1 MKKYLSFVLLFCFI
15 CPTCISSK
23 AGDQSLNVVVDPRL
37 ELLSI
42 VQLLSGYGEKYR
54 LITSYDFPYK
64 RDILEYF
71 SPYKGHSA
79 VKLFAEMSAAG
90 FTFDAPP
97 GAMLFLSDPPDLR
110 LTMPFTEYLETRA
123 GGSEKLERFVNAL
136 RDFAKDTQ
144 FMTFYSAHIGTYL
157 QIVANEKKKLEGTDY
172 IGDLEK
178 YYGLKQHSYNIIFV
192 PLFVG
197 GFGPR
202 VEQPDGTYDIYNI
215 TGPRGIKNGLPEF
228 GSAEGLKHVL
238 LHEFS
243 HSFINP
249 ITESFEEQISK
260 YSSLYEPVSSRM
272 KDQAYGDWMTCVNE
286 HIIRAVTARFASL
299 EKGKEAGDQRI
310 LFEKRNG
317 FFYVE
322 PLCEQLK
329 NYEAKRNIFPT
340 IKDFYPEFI
349 KVFKELS
356 GKELGEDFFT
366 VPLTPFT
373 GTINNVSVDNKSVIL
388 IVPTNESDK
397 AVEKKIHAYVK
408 KVQGLFFKDS
418 PILTDK
424 EALNRDLSGNA
435 LFVYGTPK
443 GNLWISQILPKLPV
457 RIESERIVAE
467 AIYQGDRLRFIT
479 AWPNPQNPK
488 RGVVIYTAQKAEDVI
503 GINSVFHG
511 PTDYVVAKGTES
523 LKAADYK
530 KQNGQWSF
538 IK

>member
-1 MKKYLSFVLLFCFI
+1 MKKHFASVLLFCFI
-15 CPTCISSK
+15 CSNCINSN
-23 AGDQSLNVVVDPRL
+23 AGDQSLNVTVDPRF

-42 VQLLSGYGEKYR
+42 VQLLSGYGKKFN

-71 SPYKGHSA
+71 SPYKNHSA

-90 FTFDAPP
+90 FTYDAPP
-97 GAMLFLSDPPDLR
+97 GAMLFLSAPPDLR
-110 LTMPFTEYLETRA
+110 LTMPFTDYLETRA
-123 GGSEKLERFVNAL
+123 GGSEKLERFVNTL
-136 RDFAKDTQ
+136 RDFARETQ
-144 FMTFYSAHIGTYL
+144 FMTFFNAHKGTFL

-172 IGDLEK
+172 VGDLEK
-178 YYGLKQHSYNIIFV
+178 YYGQKQHSYNIILV

-202 VEQPDGTYDIYNI
+202 IKQTDGTYDIYNI
-215 TGPRGIKNGLPEF
+215 TGPRSIKNALPGF
-228 GSAEGLKHVL
+228 GSAEALKHVL

-249 ITESFEEQISK
+249 ITESFKEQISK
-260 YSSLYEPVSSRM
+260 YSSLYDPVSSWM

-286 HIIRAVTARFASL
+286 HIIRAVSARFASL

-310 LFEKRNG
+310 LSEKRRG

-322 PLCEQLK
+322 PLYEQLE

-356 GKELGEDFFT
+356 EKELGEDFFT
-366 VPLTPFT
+366 VLLTPFT
-373 GTINNVSVDNKSVIL
+373 GTINNVFVDDKSVIL

-397 AVEKKIHAYVK
+397 AIEKKIHAYVK
-408 KVQGLFFKDS
+408 TIHDSFFKDS

-424 EALNRDLSGNA
+424 EALNRDFSSNA
-435 LFVYGTPK
+435 LVIYGTPK
-443 GNLWISQILPKLPV
+443 GNLWLSQILTKLPV
-457 RIESERIVAE
+457 RIESDRIVAE
-467 AIYQGDRLRFIT
+467 TVYQGDHLRFIT

-488 RGVVIYTAQKAEDVI
+488 RGMVIYTAQKAEDII
-503 GINSVFHG
+503 GINSLFHG
-511 PTDYVVAKGTES
+511 PTDYVVAKGMQS
-523 LKAADYK
+523 LKAANYK

>member
-1 MKKYLSFVLLFCFI
+1 MKKYFVFLLLFCFI

-42 VQLLSGYGEKYR
+42 VQLLSGYGEKFK
-54 LITSYDFPYK
+54 LITFYDFPYK
-64 RDILEYF
+64 RNIIDYF
-71 SPYKGHSA
+71 SPYKNHSV

-110 LTMPFTEYLETRA
+110 LTMPFTDYLETRA
-123 GGSEKLERFVNAL
+123 GGSEKLERFVNTL
-136 RDFAKDTQ
+136 HDFARETQ
-144 FMTFYSAHIGTYL
+144 FMTFFNAHKGTFL

-172 IGDLEK
+172 IGVLEK

-202 VEQPDGTYDIYNI
+202 IEQPDGTYDIYNI
-215 TGPRGIKNGLPEF
+215 TGPRNIKNGLPEF
-228 GSAEGLKHVL
+228 GSAEALKHVL

-249 ITESFEEQISK
+249 ITESFKEQISE
-260 YSSLYEPVSSRM
+260 YSSLYDPVSSWM
-272 KDQAYGDWMTCVNE
+272 KPQAYGDWMTCVNE
-286 HIIRAVTARFASL
+286 HIIRALTARFDSL
-299 EKGKEAGDQRI
+299 EKGEEAGDQRI
-310 LFEKRNG
+310 LFEKRKG

-322 PLCEQLK
+322 PLYEQLK

-349 KVFKELS
+349 KLFKELS
-356 GKELGEDFFT
+356 EKDLGEDFFT
-366 VPLTPFT
+366 APLTPFT
-373 GTINNVSVDNKSVIL
+373 GTINNVFVDKKSVIL

-408 KVQGLFFKDS
+408 KIHDSFFTDS

-424 EALNRDLSGNA
+424 DALNRDLSSNA
-435 LFVYGTPK
+435 LVVYGTPK
-443 GNLWISQILPKLPV
+443 GNLWLSQNLPKLPV
-457 RIESERIVAE
+457 RIESDRIVAE
-467 AIYQGDRLRFIT
+467 TVYQGNRLRFIT

-488 RGVVIYTAQKAEDVI
+488 RGVVIYTAQKAEDII

-511 PTDYVVAKGTES
+511 PTDYVVAKGEES
-523 LKAADYK
+523 LKAANYN